1 MAKLWTGSKTWQ
13 GNTTPVAGTKYLV
26 GASGGKSTYQTF
38 NTGNTKRC
46 LVSNGA
52 NGNISFQNVTATVES
67 LEIAVDTT
75 QKAYHYN
82 GQKRNTVTIY
92 QVKGNSIYFG
102 VVGVGEINT
111 TGPILSLPIKNDTPL
126 EAVPKFSVITIKGQ
140 GHSISKIEFDNVTH
154 RIRYYYD
161 GTPVD
166 ETTVI
171 FS

>member
-1 MAKLWTGSKTWQ
+1 MAKLWTANKTWQ

-26 GASGGKSTYQTF
+26 GAANGKCSYQTF
-38 NTGNTKRC
+38 SVGQTKRC

-52 NGNISFQNVTATVES
+52 NGNIAFQNVTATVES
-67 LEIAVDTT
+67 LEIAVDTS

-92 QVKGNSIYFG
+92 QVKGNTIYFG
-102 VVGVGEINT
+102 VVGVGEINR
-111 TGPILSLPIKNDTPL
+111 TGPMLSLPIKSDTLL

-166 ETTVI
+166 ETNVT